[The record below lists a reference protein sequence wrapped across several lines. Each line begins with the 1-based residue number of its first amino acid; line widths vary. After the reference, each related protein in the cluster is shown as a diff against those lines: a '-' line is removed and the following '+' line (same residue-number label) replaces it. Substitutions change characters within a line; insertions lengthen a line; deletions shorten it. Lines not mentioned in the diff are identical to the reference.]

1 MFDITEIFTRKRR
14 PTAGLLPILLL
25 ALCAAFPGGLSA
37 QEPLTETGSET
48 GSEADSEAAAAAPEV
63 AEPVTPEADAL
74 RRQIDERYEVLPV
87 RGGLVLQPRED
98 FRGVRTIEITG
109 SALAVNGRS
118 IGREELRDWMGE
130 RAEAVLRV
138 ADLEP
143 EERLRLF
150 DAEEPAQDADAEE
163 DEDGESAVRVAPEVP
178 EAPEPPEPPDVTGR
192 RVHRGSQTVVG
203 SSVRIARD
211 EVADDVVVLGGSA
224 DIEGRV
230 EGDVVVFGGPVDVE
244 GEVTRDV
251 TAIGG
256 NVYLGEDSEVG
267 GEVTAVGGRVRRD
280 AGARVR
286 GGINEVQRGF
296 RGPSAPVWAWDW
308 GRWDGPNFS
317 PVGWMASMIW
327 PIAELLFLALLV
339 IFLVAIARPTVERV
353 GTRAGAEPLKSG
365 IVGLLVGILI
375 VPAFLIV
382 SVLLALSIIGIPILL
397 VLVLLFVFVG
407 IPALLIAALVG
418 YSGVAWRLGRWSE
431 GRFGWRLESAIMAA
445 VVGLLFLHVLDLV
458 GHALDFGPLRVFG
471 VMFLLTAAVVQ
482 FVAWCVGFGA
492 VVLELYDRRQRR
504 RAVLA
509 AGVPG
514 AVPPG
519 SPPATPPPA
528 ATPPPPPPAA
538 PPPSAPPPE
547 GGTE

>member
-1 MFDITEIFTRKRR
+1 MSDITEILTRPAR
-14 PTAGLLPILLL
+14 PIVFLLL
-25 ALCAAFPGGLSA
+25 ALCAAFPGGLAA
-37 QEPLTETGSET
+37 QEPAPATEV
-48 GSEADSEAAAAAPEV
+48 AAAAPE
-63 AEPVTPEADAL
+63 AASPEDAGL
-74 RRQIDERYEVLPV
+74 RRQIEERYEVLPV

-98 FRGVRTIEITG
+98 FRGVRTVEITG
-109 SALAVNGRS
+109 SELAVNGRS
-118 IGREELRDWMGE
+118 IGREELRAWMGE
-130 RAEAVLRV
+130 RAEAVLRL
-138 ADLEP
+138 ADLDP
-143 EERLRLF
+143 AERLRLF
-150 DAEEPAQDADAEE
+150 DAEEPAADAEDEDAVAAE
-163 DEDGESAVRVAPEVP
+163 DEDGAGAVVVAPEVP
-178 EAPEPPEPPDVTGR
+178 EPPEPPEVPEATGR
-192 RVHRGSQTVVG
+192 RVRRSSQTVVG

-211 EVADDVVVLGGSA
+211 EVSEDVVVLGGSA

-308 GRWDGPNFS
+308 GPWDQEPWDS
-317 PVGWMASMIW
+317 PMLSWMASMIG
-327 PIAELLFLALLV
+327 PVAELLFLALLV
-339 IFLVAIARPTVERV
+339 VFIVAVARPTVERV

-365 IVGLLVGILI
+365 IVGLLVGVLI
-375 VPAFLIV
+375 FPAFLIV

-431 GRFGWRLESAIMAA
+431 GRFGWRLESAVMAA

-458 GHALDFGPLRVFG
+458 GQALDFGPLRVFA
-471 VMFLLTAAVVQ
+471 VMFLIAAAVVQ

-504 RAVLA
+504 RAALA

-514 AVPPG
+514 AMPPG
-519 SPPATPPPA
+519 SPPVTPLPATPPP
-528 ATPPPPPPAA
+528 ATPPPPPPS
-538 PPPSAPPPE
+538 PQEPGRE
-547 GGTE
+547 

>member
-1 MFDITEIFTRKRR
+1 MSDITEILTRPAR
-14 PTAGLLPILLL
+14 PIVFLLL
-25 ALCAAFPGGLSA
+25 ALCAAFPGGLAA
-37 QEPLTETGSET
+37 QEPAPAT
-48 GSEADSEAAAAAPEV
+48 EAASAAPE
-63 AEPVTPEADAL
+63 AASPEDAGL
-74 RRQIDERYEVLPV
+74 RRQIEERYEVLPV

-98 FRGVRTIEITG
+98 FRGVRTVEITG
-109 SALAVNGRS
+109 SELAVNGRS
-118 IGREELRDWMGE
+118 IGREELRAWMGE
-130 RAEAVLRV
+130 RAEAVLRL
-138 ADLEP
+138 ADLDP
-143 EERLRLF
+143 AERLRLF
-150 DAEEPAQDADAEE
+150 DAEEPAADAEDEDAVAAE
-163 DEDGESAVRVAPEVP
+163 DEDGAGAVVVAPEVP
-178 EAPEPPEPPDVTGR
+178 EPPEPPEVPEATGR
-192 RVHRGSQTVVG
+192 RVQRGSQTVVG

-211 EVADDVVVLGGSA
+211 EISEDVVVLGGSA

-267 GEVTAVGGRVRRD
+267 GEVTAVGGQVRRD

-308 GRWDGPNFS
+308 GRPDGPMFS
-317 PVGWMASMIW
+317 PVGWMASMVW

-339 IFLVAIARPTVERV
+339 IFLLAIARPTVERV

-375 VPAFLIV
+375 FPAFLIV
-382 SVLLALSIIGIPILL
+382 SVLLALSIIGIPILV
-397 VLVLLFVFVG
+397 VLVLLFVFAG
-407 IPALLIAALVG
+407 IPALLVAALVG

-431 GRFGWRLESAIMAA
+431 GRFGWRLESAVMAA
-445 VVGLLFLHVLDLV
+445 IVGLLFLHVLDLV
-458 GHALDFGPLRVFG
+458 GQALDFGPLRVFA
-471 VMFLLTAAVVQ
+471 VMFLIAAAVVQ

-504 RAVLA
+504 RAALA

-514 AVPPG
+514 AMPPG

-528 ATPPPPPPAA
+528 TPPPPPPS
-538 PPPSAPPPE
+538 PQEPGRE
-547 GGTE
+547 